1 MRKAAYAIVLSITLV
16 GAAVAQESNTAF
28 PRPDSLKP
36 AIDFWTRVY
45 TEVDT
50 KSGFIHDS
58 QQLNVVYTIIDVP
71 SNSRQRRRL
80 IQRSTDHYRE
90 ILNKLAGDRGN
101 LSTEEAR
108 VLSLWPKD
116 VSDAELRR
124 ATRRLRFQL
133 GQADRFLAG
142 LVRSGRWKAYIH
154 KVLDDNDMPRELAAL
169 PHVESSFDP
178 TAYSKVGAAGMW
190 QFTRSTGVRYMQID
204 HIVDE
209 RRDPFLSTE
218 AAARLLQDNYAV
230 IQSWPLAITAYNHGL
245 AGMRRAVR
253 RQKTDDIGVIV
264 ESYTSRT
271 FGFAS
276 RNFYVA
282 FLAAVDV
289 DANAERYFGPFD
301 PDPPADFVLATTT
314 DYMDAATV
322 ARAVNVP
329 VNELRRANPAL
340 MDTVWAGDKF
350 VPKGFELRLPSRNAS
365 DPVAL
370 LAAVATGDR
379 YAAQRPDEYH
389 RVRRGETLSQIAER
403 YRVSLAALVR
413 TNNLRS
419 RNFIRTGQLITLPI
433 GASASRSSLAQV
445 SREPL
450 PSDGEYVVRRGDSVD
465 LIARRFGVDETTLLS
480 ANEIANRN
488 RIYEG
493 QVLRVPEFT
502 NAAAETQTG
511 RPIVVTASDPV
522 IETVAES
529 EIAQVAAAA
538 PPPRPIIGQPAVFT
552 LIAEQRGLPAGRVE
566 EAVLDDNVLA
576 SEQAQLAADP
586 SDYSVAANSTI
597 EVQANETLGHYA
609 DWLEIRTQRLR
620 DINGMPFRQAVVLGQ
635 RIELDFSTVEAASFE
650 QRRLAYQE
658 DLQESFFSTYQ
669 IADIEDHVIRTG
681 DSLFLLAL
689 RTYRIPV
696 WLLRQYNPDLDLDR
710 VNPGT
715 VVKFPRLRP
724 IAG

>member
-1 MRKAAYAIVLSITLV
+1 
-16 GAAVAQESNTAF
+16 
-28 PRPDSLKP
+28 
-36 AIDFWTRVY
+36 
-45 TEVDT
+45 
-50 KSGFIHDS
+50 
-58 QQLNVVYTIIDVP
+58 
-71 SNSRQRRRL
+71 
-80 IQRSTDHYRE
+80 
-90 ILNKLAGDRGN
+90 
-101 LSTEEAR
+101 
-108 VLSLWPKD
+108 
-116 VSDAELRR
+116 
-124 ATRRLRFQL
+124 
-133 GQADRFLAG
+133 
-142 LVRSGRWKAYIH
+142 
-154 KVLDDNDMPRELAAL
+154 
-169 PHVESSFDP
+169 
-178 TAYSKVGAAGMW
+178 
-190 QFTRSTGVRYMQID
+190 MQID

-209 RRDPFLSTE
+209 RRDPFLSSD

-245 AGMRRAVR
+245 SGMRRVVR

-289 DANAERYFGPFD
+289 DANAERYFGPINV
-301 PDPPADFVLATTT
+301 DPPTDFVLATTT
-314 DYMDAATV
+314 HYMDAATV

-329 VNELRRANPAL
+329 MSDLRRSNPAL

-350 VPKGFELRLPSRNAS
+350 VPKGFELRLPARNGS

-370 LAAVATGDR
+370 LAAVPAGDR

-389 RVRRGETLSQIAER
+389 RVRRGETLSEIAEL

-419 RNFIRTGQLITLPI
+419 RNFIRAGQLITLPI
-433 GASASRSSLAQV
+433 GASGTPPSLARA

-450 PSDGEYVVRRGDSVD
+450 PSDGEYVVRRGDSID
-465 LIARRFGVDETTLLS
+465 RIAQRFGVDETTLLS
-480 ANEIANRN
+480 ANNIPNRN
-488 RIYEG
+488 RIYPG
-493 QVLRVPEFT
+493 QVLRLPGFE
-502 NAAAETQTG
+502 NAAAETQTEQ
-511 RPIVVTASDPV
+511 PIVVAAVDPV
-522 IETVAES
+522 TESVTES
-529 EIAQVAAAA
+529 EIIQVAAAA
-538 PPPRPIIGQPAVFT
+538 PAMRPIIGQPVVFT
-552 LIAEQRGLPAGRVE
+552 LIAEQTGLPAGRIE

-576 SEQAQLAADP
+576 SEQARLAADP
-586 SDYSVAANSTI
+586 SDYSVAANNTI
-597 EVQANETLGHYA
+597 EVQSLETLGHYA

-620 DINGMPFRQAVVLGQ
+620 DMNGMPFRQAVVLGQ
-635 RIELDFSTVEAASFE
+635 RIELDFSSVDAASFE

-658 DLQESFFSTYQ
+658 ELQESFFSTYQ

-710 VNPGT
+710 VIPGT

-724 IAG
+724 ITG